1 MLRSVGLTQKGFNR
15 MMCYECLMYGTKSLA
30 WGLPVS
36 FLVVLWIFNVI
47 RSGWESVLLLPWHAV
62 IIAILS
68 VFVVVF
74 ATMMYAMRRIRREN
88 LIDALKTEIQ

>member
-1 MLRSVGLTQKGFNR
+1 